1 MWGDHS
7 RLQDLL
13 PPALLDLF
21 TLWRRMG
28 LMRNPRAGL
37 FQGKGKNSTCSVSL
51 GGRRSGPS
59 TEEHGVHPLILGRL
73 HLLLWTV
80 SKAPQKAVSKVYCN
94 LRNPG

>member
-7 RLQDLL
+7 QLQDLL

-51 GGRRSGPS
+51 GGRGLGPS
-59 TEEHGVHPLILGRL
+59 RGAWGAPSHSGETPL
-73 HLLLWTV
+73 
-80 SKAPQKAVSKVYCN
+80 APLDCQQSTPKGS
-94 LRNPG
+94 